1 MSVLLDDLKN
11 KIAKGQTIVIVG
23 AGVSIGATKG
33 QKCASWTGLLH
44 DGVDRCVELGR
55 LQATLASLLREQI
68 NSGELDMLLS
78 AAEVISGRLGAP
90 NDGEYRRWL
99 RESVGELSVENEDVL
114 AALSELGAVLATTNY
129 DGLIEKVTGLQ
140 AITWLDGSQ
149 VERVLRGDEKGVLHL
164 HGYWE
169 RPESVILGIRSYEQV
184 LGNDHAQTM
193 QRAFTALKTIMFVG
207 CGDGLNDPNFGSL
220 LEWTGKVF
228 AGSEYRRF
236 RLALESEREE
246 IQKLHPPEQRLFV
259 LSYGQK
265 HDDLAGF
272 LRGLKPEEETAKP
285 PEEPPLPPPVYR
297 LPARPRCF
305 GREDDLKAM
314 VAELLDDQ
322 PQPIPILGPAG
333 IGKSTLTLAAMHD
346 EQVAA
351 KYGIRRFFIRCDGIK
366 TRGSLAG
373 EIARVIGLEPGPNS
387 ENAVLYDLSTTPTI
401 LALDNAETP
410 WEADMLPVEELLENL
425 ASVPKLALIVSIR
438 GNERPDRVQWRE
450 AFRLE
455 ELELS
460 AARQTFLAIAGR
472 SFETDSRLN
481 ELLAAID
488 YVPLAI
494 MLIAH
499 ASEGEPNLETVW
511 QRWQTERTEMLKRG
525 IAADKS
531 TNIQISYE
539 FSLKSPRLT
548 PKAFRLLK
556 LLAILPSGLA
566 AKDLSIVMYRDGP
579 AAAAVLRKLGL
590 IYDESDRLRL
600 LAPLREYVRAKYQ
613 PESFAQ
619 QRFASHFITMV
630 ETLGGKIFE
639 DGGAEAIQQLTPEAF
654 NIEEILFWE
663 LKEKT
668 PKRAIEAIITW
679 SEFAQS
685 TGIGST
691 KLLEKA
697 TEAASKFN
705 IVLSARCLFEIG
717 RIANLHSEDEIA
729 IAKHEEALTIY
740 RRTGNS
746 LGGANCIF
754 GLGDVAVSRSDYE
767 TAAAKY
773 EEALSIYRRSGE
785 SLGEANCIARLGDVA
800 SGRSDY
806 ETATAKYEEALSIF
820 RRIGGY
826 LGEANC
832 IAGLGDVALGRSDYE
847 TATAKY
853 EEALSIFRRIGGA
866 LGEANCIVG
875 RGNVAQDR
883 SDYETATAKYEE
895 ALQIFRRIGDRQGE
909 ANCFHGFGKISL
921 SRSDYELATERFN
934 QALAIY
940 RKIGSLRGEAECL
953 FDMGRIAFAQKDHL
967 TARSYFEQ
975 ALALSQQVD
984 NPLWLSKIHRKLAKL
999 ADDETER
1006 TAHLELA
1013 HRYQERLATIDQML
1027 LLEKEAKGED

>member
-1 MSVLLDDLKN
+1 MP
-11 KIAKGQTIVIVG
+11 
-23 AGVSIGATKG
+23 
-33 QKCASWTGLLH
+33 WTGLLN
-44 DGVDRCVELGR
+44 DGVKRCVELER
-55 LQATLASLLREQI
+55 IPANLADLLRTQI
-68 NSGELDMLLS
+68 DSGDLDFLLS
-78 AAEVISGRLGAP
+78 AAETISIKLGAP
-90 NDGEYRRWL
+90 GDGEYRRWL
-99 RESVGELSVENEDVL
+99 RETVSTLSAEDKNVIE
-114 AALSELGAVLATTNY
+114 ALRGLDVVLATTNY
-129 DGLIEKVTGLQ
+129 DGLLENVTGLRPV
-140 AITWLDGSQ
+140 TWLDGSQ

-169 RPESVILGIRSYEQV
+169 RHESVILGIRSYEQM
-184 LGNDHAQTM
+184 LGNEHAQTM

-272 LRGLKPEEETAKP
+272 LRGLKPEKKEP
-285 PEEPPLPPPVYR
+285 QPEPPLPPPVYR

-314 VAELLDDQ
+314 VAELLADQ

-548 PKAFRLLK
+548 PEAFRLLK

-566 AKDLSIVMYRDGP
+566 AKDLSIVMHRDGP

-619 QRFASHFITMV
+619 QRFVSHFIKMV
-630 ETLGGKIFE
+630 ETLGGKIFD

-654 NIEEILFWE
+654 NIEEILFLGIE
-663 LKEKT
+663 GKNS
-668 PKRAIEAIITW
+668 PK
-679 SEFAQS
+679 
-685 TGIGST
+685 
-691 KLLEKA
+691 
-697 TEAASKFN
+697 
-705 IVLSARCLFEIG
+705 
-717 RIANLHSEDEIA
+717 
-729 IAKHEEALTIY
+729 
-740 RRTGNS
+740 
-746 LGGANCIF
+746 
-754 GLGDVAVSRSDYE
+754 
-767 TAAAKY
+767 
-773 EEALSIYRRSGE
+773 
-785 SLGEANCIARLGDVA
+785 
-800 SGRSDY
+800 
-806 ETATAKYEEALSIF
+806 
-820 RRIGGY
+820 
-826 LGEANC
+826 
-832 IAGLGDVALGRSDYE
+832 
-847 TATAKY
+847 
-853 EEALSIFRRIGGA
+853 
-866 LGEANCIVG
+866 
-875 RGNVAQDR
+875 
-883 SDYETATAKYEE
+883 
-895 ALQIFRRIGDRQGE
+895 
-909 ANCFHGFGKISL
+909 
-921 SRSDYELATERFN
+921 
-934 QALAIY
+934 
-940 RKIGSLRGEAECL
+940 
-953 FDMGRIAFAQKDHL
+953 
-967 TARSYFEQ
+967 SY
-975 ALALSQQVD
+975 
-984 NPLWLSKIHRKLAKL
+984 
-999 ADDETER
+999 
-1006 TAHLELA
+1006 
-1013 HRYQERLATIDQML
+1013 
-1027 LLEKEAKGED
+1027 